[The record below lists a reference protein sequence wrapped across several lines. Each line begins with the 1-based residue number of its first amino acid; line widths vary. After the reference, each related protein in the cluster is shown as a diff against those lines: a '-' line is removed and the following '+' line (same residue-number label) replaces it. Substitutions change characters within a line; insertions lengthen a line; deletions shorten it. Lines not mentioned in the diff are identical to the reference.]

1 MVFEY
6 FKSGLFDV
14 LFCNFDLS
22 LEENIL
28 SRQLFLST
36 FSEKNVFYLFSSH
49 TDQNSLSWG
58 ILELFQ

>member
-14 LFCNFDLS
+14 MFCNFDLS

-49 TDQNSLSWG
+49 TAQNSLS
-58 ILELFQ
+58 